1 MICKA
6 PSNNM
11 YFNVSG
17 QVSPCWKLP
26 GYVDNWSHE
35 RSIKD
40 IWFGEHFKKY
50 RDALSKNIFL
60 DRCKECEKE
69 IKSGVWP
76 LAKAYE
82 EFPVQ
87 KYPSLLELELSNR
100 CNLECVMC
108 SPKLSSGLAKKM
120 GLPLLEPYDD
130 TFKEQ
135 LKEFYPHLT
144 ELRFN
149 GGEPFA
155 QQIVLDICEDVAKIA
170 PDLPISIAT
179 NGTVMN
185 KVVRHLMDVCNLKI
199 NISIDSLIPERYAK
213 IRVNGN
219 LNKVLK
225 NFEVF
230 KEYCTKYNRNL
241 CIMVN
246 PMRNNWEEMPHFV
259 DFCQENNVNLWYN
272 TVLYPPAYA
281 IHNLPKEE
289 LSHIYDSLRIQVQKR
304 KNLGQIEWYKL
315 EHLVEDQ
322 IKNWVLDSYEKDI

>member
-1 MICKA
+1 
-6 PSNNM
+6 M

-26 GYVDNWSHE
+26 GYVDNWSYK

-50 RDALSKNIFL
+50 RDALSQNIFL
-60 DRCKECEKE
+60 DRCKECEKD
-69 IKSGVWP
+69 IANNVWP

-82 EFPVQ
+82 NFPVQ
-87 KYPSLLELELSNR
+87 KYPSMMELELSNR
-100 CNLECVMC
+100 CNLECIMC
-108 SPKLSSGLAKKM
+108 SPMLSSGLAKKA

-130 TFKEQ
+130 TFREQ
-135 LKEFYPHLT
+135 LKEFYPHLK

-199 NISIDSLIPERYAK
+199 NISIDSLIPDRYSE

-219 LNKVLK
+219 LNKVMK

-230 KEYCTKYNRNL
+230 KEYK
-241 CIMVN
+241 
-246 PMRNNWEEMPHFV
+246 H
-259 DFCQENNVNLWYN
+259 
-272 TVLYPPAYA
+272 
-281 IHNLPKEE
+281 
-289 LSHIYDSLRIQVQKR
+289 
-304 KNLGQIEWYKL
+304 
-315 EHLVEDQ
+315 
-322 IKNWVLDSYEKDI
+322 